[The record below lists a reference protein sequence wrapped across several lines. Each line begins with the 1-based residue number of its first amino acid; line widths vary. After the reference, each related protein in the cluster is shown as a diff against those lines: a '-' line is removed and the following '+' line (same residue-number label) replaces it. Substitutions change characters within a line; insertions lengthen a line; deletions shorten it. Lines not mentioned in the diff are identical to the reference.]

1 MIDNYISCLLLP
13 ISVRRIPH
21 INEIFMPRNVYSSKD
36 STAGGSTPALIV
48 WCSSVEVCCEAFWS
62 GISIL
67 AWGNRWFLKVT
78 NCNSRRCGSFKDR
91 KPVGEVSCCDSWM
104 AERISLSL
112 SLSVSPSL
120 CVSLSLYLYY
130 IYIYTYTHLSNLSFY
145 LSAYLFIYV
154 SI

>member
-1 MIDNYISCLLLP
+1 MIMRMIMMIDNYISCLLLP
-13 ISVRRIPH
+13 VSVRRIPH
-21 INEIFMPRNVYSSKD
+21 INDIFMPRNVYNSKN

-78 NCNSRRCGSFKDR
+78 NCNRRRCGSFKDR

-104 AERISLSL
+104 AER
-112 SLSVSPSL
+112 
-120 CVSLSLYLYY
+120 VSLSLYLYLYY
-130 IYIYTYTHLSNLSFY
+130 IYIHLSNLSFY
-145 LSAYLFIYV
+145 LSFYLSAYLFVYV

>member
-1 MIDNYISCLLLP
+1 MMIDNYISCLLLP

-112 SLSVSPSL
+112 CLL
-120 CVSLSLYLYY
+120 LFVSLSLYLY
-130 IYIYTYTHLSNLSFY
+130 YIYTYTHLSNLSFY